1 MERNENN
8 KVLLI
13 GSIEQEP
20 EYDHSIYD
28 EGIYKLLLKVERKSE
43 NFDMIPILVSE
54 RLMNLSLLK
63 QGTKIKI
70 TGKFNSF
77 NKHEGFKS
85 KLILYVFAKDI
96 EIVDVDTFDVNSIYL
111 KGYLCKEPIYRKTPL
126 GREITDILVA
136 IDRNYNKSDYI
147 PCIIWGRNAKYIHNN
162 YTVGNIVSVE
172 GRIQSRQ
179 YNKQQSDGTCITN
192 TAYEISV
199 SRLISENNDDI
210 AS

>member
-1 MERNENN
+1 MDGYENN

-13 GSIEQEP
+13 GSINQEP

-28 EGIYKLLLKVERKSE
+28 EDIYKITLKVERKSE
-43 NFDMIPILVSE
+43 NFDLIPVLISE

-63 QGTKIKI
+63 QDVKIKI
-70 TGKFNSF
+70 TGKFNSY
-77 NKHEGFKS
+77 NKHEELKS

-96 EIVDVDTFDVNSIYL
+96 ELVDMNIPDTNSIYL
-111 KGYLCKEPIYRKTPL
+111 KGFICKEPVYRKTPL
-126 GREITDILVA
+126 GREITDILIA
-136 IDRNYNKSDYI
+136 IERNYNKSDYI
-147 PCIIWGRNAKYIHNN
+147 PCVIWGRNAKYVHSN
-162 YTVGNIVSVE
+162 YIVGNSISLE

-199 SRLISENNDDI
+199 CRVISENNND
-210 AS
+210 